1 MSFVPTV
8 GRRLRIAV
16 LSRSFDVT
24 GGGAE
29 RYSIAVVEQL
39 AQKHEVHVFAQTI
52 KHHLPAVHYHRLW
65 TPLAKPRW
73 INQLWFAAR
82 SWWATRRGFDVVD
95 SHENTWHGQVQ
106 TVHVLPIKF
115 TLLQGR
121 SGWSRGLRWLK
132 IATSLRLLAYLW
144 LEKRRFA
151 YSTSRRIVVTS
162 PSLGTLMRETYPAV
176 IPLLRVIPPGVS
188 EVPGP
193 PKPME
198 RAEARA
204 RLGLP
209 AEGFGV
215 LFVANDFRRKGFP
228 TMIEALSQLPGTMY
242 LIVVGPAEQAS
253 VYRKQLASKGLEK
266 RVFFVGTQ
274 RDMHDVYVA
283 ADCLAH
289 PTLEDTFAMVVL
301 EAMSHGLPVVVSSV
315 TYCGI
320 AGLLQDR
327 LQALLLEDPRNPG
340 TLAHAIKDFAESP
353 TLVESLTQAG
363 VAFAK
368 QHLWSEVGVQHE
380 KVFHELLNPVP
391 ILHRK

>member
-1 MSFVPTV
+1 M
-8 GRRLRIAV
+8 
-16 LSRSFDVT
+16 
-24 GGGAE
+24 
-29 RYSIAVVEQL
+29 
-39 AQKHEVHVFAQTI
+39 
-52 KHHLPAVHYHRLW
+52 
-65 TPLAKPRW
+65 
-73 INQLWFAAR
+73 
-82 SWWATRRGFDVVD
+82 
-95 SHENTWHGQVQ
+95 
-106 TVHVLPIKF
+106 HVLPIKF

-151 YSTSRRIVVTS
+151 FGKRRRIIVTS
-162 PSLGTLMRETYPAV
+162 PSLGALMRETYPAV

-193 PKPME
+193 TKPME

-228 TMIEALSQLPGTMY
+228 TMIEALAQLPDTMY
-242 LIVVGPAEQAS
+242 LIVVGPTEQAS
-253 VYRKQLASKGLEK
+253 MYRKQLASKGLEK

-274 RDMHDVYVA
+274 RNMHDVYVA
-283 ADCLAH
+283 ANCLAH
-289 PTLEDTFAMVVL
+289 LTLEDTFAMVVL

-315 TYCGI
+315 SYCGI

-327 LQALLLEDPRNPG
+327 VQALLLEDPRNPG
-340 TLAHAIKDFAESP
+340 TLAHAINDFAESP
-353 TLVESLTQAG
+353 ILVESLTQAG

-368 QHLWSEVGVQHE
+368 KYLWSEVGVQHE
-380 KVFHELLNPVP
+380 KVFHELLNPVS